1 MSLSQNTVTVGSPGR
16 RLCPSL
22 HQICDKPS
30 LLSLSLSPAR
40 AALSTFL
47 SSLTA
52 ISYST
57 LMNAL
62 CHSGECARAL
72 EVFREMIKRKLEP
85 GLVSCNY
92 VLTYCSKHKEGLVAM
107 EFLMVM
113 KKVSALYVHKHA
125 PNPFHVFPGS
135 SCVI

>member
-1 MSLSQNTVTVGSPGR
+1 
-16 RLCPSL
+16 
-22 HQICDKPS
+22 
-30 LLSLSLSPAR
+30 
-40 AALSTFL
+40 
-47 SSLTA
+47 
-52 ISYST
+52 
-57 LMNAL
+57 MNAL

-113 KKVSALYVHKHA
+113 KKVGYICTAAAAVL
-125 PNPFHVFPGS
+125 FI
-135 SCVI
+135 CIT